1 MPTQS
6 SDPTSTTSSPPIQLR
21 VRIADN
27 SKIKDEKFVMMD
39 SSIIPSLDEF
49 GKMAKSKLNLK
60 KKIVAI
66 YNGKTGQEVLDQNYF
81 SNLISEFVQAKRNQL
96 NSSGNLGTSSK
107 PSNDLFFV
115 FSTNEKQKFQ
125 GKVETSQAP
134 TLQQPSQ
141 TEISNNTAMN
151 THQLPPE
158 VTILIKDS
166 WLDDG
171 AIKQL
176 QETARTLKGARRLV
190 GEPDLHPGK
199 TFPVG
204 AVIATQHYIYP
215 PLVGNDIGCGMSLY
229 KTNLSS
235 STGVKQLEKWVKR
248 LHGLERGGITGDET
262 RPVLDIEK
270 DLFEVSMTTTTRSIP
285 FDLSSSDNDVH
296 EDNNKSFSIDSQT
309 HSSVVL
315 LDDKH
320 TSNFIER
327 YLKYFQVDLGSLA
340 DVTPSLEELNQ
351 LEKEQA
357 EDSKQQPSQSE
368 TSQHTHTYEN
378 KALEFALRQLGTV
391 GGGNHFAEL
400 QIIEKVCNSK
410 IFLQELGLT
419 EDLCYLMVHSGSRS
433 LGDHILGEHEKK
445 FGNEGLLFDSPDAQ
459 YYLKHHDN
467 ACRWAQANRGLIAR
481 KFLSC
486 LNGTGQQILDICH
499 NNVVEKQIGD
509 EKLFIHRKGAAPT
522 DQGYF
527 VIPGSRGSFSYLVRG
542 REEDVTSQIRCNFS
556 AAHGAGRKWK
566 RSKSVGMSSNTK
578 ENIQSFTTTEL
589 GSKVICEDKTLLF
602 EEQPAAYKDIDTVIS
617 DLEHFGVIE
626 VIAILRPLITY
637 KMRSCCY
644 E

>member
-1 MPTQS
+1 MPSTSS
-6 SDPTSTTSSPPIQLR
+6 SDTASSSSIQFR

-27 SKIKDEKFVMMD
+27 AKIKDEKFIMMD
-39 SSIIPSLDEF
+39 SSKIPNLDEF

-66 YNGKTGQEVLDQNYF
+66 YNGKTGQELTNPTHF
-81 SNLISEFVQAKRNQL
+81 ENLISEFIDTRRNQS
-96 NSSGNLGTSSK
+96 NSSGITLGTAK
-107 PSNDLFFV
+107 PSDDLFFV
-115 FSTNEKQKFQ
+115 FSINEKQKFQ
-125 GKVETSQAP
+125 GKVEATTQQ
-134 TLQQPSQ
+134 LQQSTPQQQQQFSES
-141 TEISNNTAMN
+141 TTP
-151 THQLPPE
+151 PPE

-204 AVIATQHYIYP
+204 AAIATQHYIYP

-235 STGVKQLEKWVKR
+235 LTGVKQVEKWVKR

-270 DLFEVSMTTTTRSIP
+270 QLFDESGLPTSQQSIQADQQHEVE
-285 FDLSSSDNDVH
+285 DEELSSETQHEPLVDDQQASD
-296 EDNNKSFSIDSQT
+296 
-309 HSSVVL
+309 
-315 LDDKH
+315 
-320 TSNFIER
+320 FIER

-340 DVTPSLEELNQ
+340 DVTPSLEELEQ
-351 LEKEQA
+351 LEKEEVSQ
-357 EDSKQQPSQSE
+357 EQQPQQTW

-378 KALEFALRQLGTV
+378 KALEFAIRQLGTV

-400 QIIEKVCNSK
+400 QIIEKVCNSQ
-410 IFLQELGLT
+410 IFHQELGLT
-419 EDLCYLMVHSGSRS
+419 EDCCYLMVHSGSRS
-433 LGDHILGEHEKK
+433 LGDHILEEHEKK
-445 FGNEGLLFDSPDAQ
+445 FGNEGLLADSPDAQ

-467 ACRWAQANRGLIAR
+467 ACRWARANRGLIAR
-481 KFLSC
+481 KFLTC

-499 NNVVEKQIGD
+499 NNVVEKRIAD
-509 EKLFIHRKGAAPT
+509 ETLFIHRKGAAPT
-522 DQGYF
+522 DEGYF

-542 REEDVTSQIRCNFS
+542 RSEDLASQIRCNFS

-566 RSKSVGMSSNTK
+566 RSKSVGMMSSSSSSSGSR
-578 ENIQSFTTTEL
+578 ESIQSFTTTDL
-589 GSKVICEDKTLLF
+589 GSRVICEDKTLLF

-626 VIAILRPLITY
+626 VVAILRPLITY
-637 KMRSCCY
+637 KMRSCCH